1 MNGTVTRNQL
11 IFDYAAGK
19 LGPSKSIFTSAYL
32 YLNSKASKLNQ
43 TFESMLGDD
52 LINNQDVPTSNL
64 KFTDCL
70 KSNDY
75 KDYMEK
81 AYKNVDP
88 ITKVVGPLSDI
99 KWKQIYKGFSEFN
112 PKINDEDEL
121 KLIKMEP
128 GTSVPIHSHGVKN
141 IYCSRWQ
148 FCDEYGKYSKG
159 DIQIN
164 DQKIKHTPIA
174 CQDEGCVCLSITEKD
189 AIFFG
194 RFGSFLNLFTFIKSF
209 FK

>member
-1 MNGTVTRNQL
+1 
-11 IFDYAAGK
+11 
-19 LGPSKSIFTSAYL
+19 
-32 YLNSKASKLNQ
+32 
-43 TFESMLGDD
+43 ML
-52 LINNQDVPTSNL
+52 
-64 KFTDCL
+64 
-70 KSNDY
+70 
-75 KDYMEK
+75 
-81 AYKNVDP
+81 
-88 ITKVVGPLSDI
+88 GPLSDI

-112 PKINDEDEL
+112 PKISDEGEL

-128 GTSVPIHSHGVKN
+128 GASVPIHSHGGKEYILVLDG
-141 IYCSRWQ
+141 S